1 MLLSLCIF
9 GYQRYVIHTNGI
21 YYKFLFVL
29 ADTVVM
35 VGISELLSKILA
47 VCSYRYFITKLYME
61 DTFISQVL
69 TAKRSLLFLSTKS
82 SKMEAECQCP
92 PVIIRFKLEEVK
104 AVIHLLRLFGQTVVL
119 VALGC
124 LYALYSA

>member
-1 MLLSLCIF
+1 M
-9 GYQRYVIHTNGI
+9 

-29 ADTVVM
+29 AVTVVM

-69 TAKRSLLFLSTKS
+69 TAERSLLFLSTKS
-82 SKMEAECQCP
+82 SKMEA
-92 PVIIRFKLEEVK
+92 
-104 AVIHLLRLFGQTVVL
+104 
-119 VALGC
+119 
-124 LYALYSA
+124 